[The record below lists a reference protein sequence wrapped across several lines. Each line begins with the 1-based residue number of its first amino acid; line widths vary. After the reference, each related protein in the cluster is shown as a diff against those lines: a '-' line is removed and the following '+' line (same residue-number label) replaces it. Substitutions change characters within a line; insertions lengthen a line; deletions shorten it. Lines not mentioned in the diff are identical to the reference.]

1 MLSHLNEILG
11 IPATNLK
18 MKLANTGERAE
29 ARILLKVELKP
40 KIQSLRKT
48 NRHNMDRSQKY

>member
-18 MKLANTGERAE
+18 MKLANTGGRAE
-29 ARILLKVELKP
+29 ARIL
-40 KIQSLRKT
+40 
-48 NRHNMDRSQKY
+48 